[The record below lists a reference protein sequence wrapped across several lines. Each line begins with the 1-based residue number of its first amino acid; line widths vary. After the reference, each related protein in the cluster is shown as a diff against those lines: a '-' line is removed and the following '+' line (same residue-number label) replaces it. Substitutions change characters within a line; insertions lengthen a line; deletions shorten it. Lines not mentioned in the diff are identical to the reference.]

1 MQLVV
6 FDIDGTLTN
15 TNKIDENCFVRA
27 FELEFGIFGINTNW
41 TEYTYT
47 TDSGITQQIF
57 QEKLERLP
65 SDEELIRI
73 KARFVSLLQKAFINN
88 QDLFSE
94 IPGSANILAKLQL
107 DSDWCVAIATG
118 GWRESAKL
126 KLQKVNI
133 EIEGIPLA
141 SANDALSRKEIIK
154 TAIIKAENIYQVEKF
169 QKVVFVGDGAWDVKA
184 AYKLNIAFIRIG
196 NNKLINIGATKV
208 IQDFT
213 NLDEFMTI
221 LQYAE
226 IPRFSMNTILHIT
239 KRQQWEQAKNL
250 GTYRA
255 DSLNSEGF
263 IHCSKS
269 TQILKVAKRFF
280 DNQKELVL
288 LLIDS
293 EKVQAE
299 IRYEPAEIG
308 ELFPHIYGELNIDA
322 VYQVI
327 DFEAGKDGLFELPQ
341 EVIDLEL

>member
-27 FELEFGIFGINTNW
+27 FALEFGIFGINTNW
-41 TEYTYT
+41 TEYAYT
-47 TDSGITQQIF
+47 TDSGITQEIF
-57 QEKLERLP
+57 KEKLERLP
-65 SDEELIRI
+65 FDEELVRL
-73 KARFVSLLQKAFINN
+73 KARFVSLLQEAFINK

-94 IPGSANILAKLQL
+94 IPGSANVLAKLQL
-107 DSDWCVAIATG
+107 DSDWCIAIATG
-118 GWRESAKL
+118 GWYESAKL
-126 KLQKVNI
+126 KLQKANI
-133 EIEGIPLA
+133 QIEGIPLA
-141 SANDALSRKEIIK
+141 SANDSFSREDIIQ
-154 TAIIKAENIYQVEKF
+154 TAIIKAENVYQVEKF
-169 QKVVFVGDGAWDVKA
+169 QKVVFVGDGVWDVKA
-184 AYKLNIAFIRIG
+184 AYRLNIAFIGIG
-196 NNKLINIGATKV
+196 DTKLTNVGATKV
-208 IQDFT
+208 LKDFT
-213 NLDEFMTI
+213 NVEDFLKI
-221 LQYAE
+221 LQSAA

-255 DSLNSEGF
+255 DSLDSEGF
-263 IHCSKS
+263 IHSSKS

-288 LLIDS
+288 LFIDS

-327 DFEAGKDGLFELPQ
+327 DFEAGEDGLFELPQ
-341 EVIDLEL
+341 EVIDLE

>member
-1 MQLVV
+1 MQLIV

-27 FELEFGIFGINTNW
+27 FALEFGIFGINTNW
-41 TEYTYT
+41 SEYAYT

-57 QEKLERLP
+57 KEKLEHLP
-65 SDEELIRI
+65 SDEELVRL
-73 KARFVSLLQKAFINN
+73 KARFVSLLQEAFINN

-94 IPGSANILAKLQL
+94 ITGSANVLAKLQL
-107 DSDWCVAIATG
+107 DPDWCVAIATG

-126 KLQKVNI
+126 KLQKANLQI
-133 EIEGIPLA
+133 ESIPLA
-141 SANDALSRKEIIK
+141 SANDALSQEDIIK
-154 TAIIKAENIYQVEKF
+154 TAIIKAENVYQVEKF
-169 QKVVFVGDGAWDVKA
+169 QKVVFVGDGVLDVKA
-184 AYKLNIAFIRIG
+184 AYRLNIAFIGIG
-196 NNKLINIGATKV
+196 DNKLTNLGATKV
-208 IQDFT
+208 IKDFT
-213 NLDEFMTI
+213 HLEDF
-221 LQYAE
+221 LQLLQSAV
-226 IPRFSMNTILHIT
+226 IPKFSMNTILHIS
-239 KRQQWEQAKNL
+239 KRQQWEQAKNI

-280 DNQKELVL
+280 DNQREL
-288 LLIDS
+288 LLLFIDS

-327 DFEAGKDGLFELPQ
+327 DFEAGENGLFELPQ
-341 EVIDLEL
+341 EVIDLE

>member
-1 MQLVV
+1 MQLVI

-27 FELEFGIFGINTNW
+27 LALEFGIFGINTNW
-41 TEYTYT
+41 AEYAYT

-65 SDEELIRI
+65 SNEELVRL
-73 KARFVSLLQKAFINN
+73 KARFVSLLQEAFINN

-94 IPGSANILAKLQL
+94 ISGSANVLAKLQL
-107 DSDWCVAIATG
+107 QSDWRIAIATG
-118 GWRESAKL
+118 GWRESAQL
-126 KLQKVNI
+126 KLQKANI
-133 EIEGIPLA
+133 QIEGIPLA
-141 SANDALSRKEIIK
+141 SANDALSREDIIK
-154 TAIIKAENIYQVEKF
+154 IAIIKAENAYQVEKF
-169 QKVVFVGDGAWDVKA
+169 QKVVFVGDGVWDVKA
-184 AYKLNIAFIRIG
+184 AYKLNIAFIGIG
-196 NNKLINIGATKV
+196 DNKLTNVGATQV
-208 IQDFT
+208 IKDFT
-213 NLDEFMTI
+213 NLEDFPKI
-221 LQYAE
+221 LQSAE
-226 IPRFSMNTILHIT
+226 IPRFTMNTILHIT

-250 GTYRA
+250 GKYRA
-255 DSLNSEGF
+255 DSLESEGF

-288 LLIDS
+288 LFIDS

-308 ELFPHIYGELNIDA
+308 ELFPHIFGELNIDA

-327 DFEAGKDGLFELPQ
+327 DFEAGEDGLFELPQ
-341 EVIDLEL
+341 EVIDLE

>member
-1 MQLVV
+1 MKLVV

-15 TNKIDENCFVRA
+15 TKKIDENCFVQA
-27 FELEFGIFGINTNW
+27 FALEFGLFGINTNW
-41 TEYTYT
+41 TKYTYT

-57 QEKLERLP
+57 KEKLKRLP
-65 SDEELIRI
+65 SDEELFRL
-73 KARFVSLLQKAFINN
+73 KARFVSLLQEASINK

-94 IPGSANILAKLQL
+94 IPGSANVLAKLQL
-107 DSDWCVAIATG
+107 NPDWCVAIATG
-118 GWRESAKL
+118 AWHESAKL
-126 KLQKVNI
+126 KLQKANLQ
-133 EIEGIPLA
+133 IEGIPLA
-141 SANDALSRKEIIK
+141 SANDAYSREDIIK

-169 QKVVFVGDGAWDVKA
+169 KKVVFVGDGVWDVKA
-184 AYKLNIAFIRIG
+184 AYRLNITFIGIG
-196 NNKLINIGATKV
+196 DNKLKNVGATKV
-208 IQDFT
+208 IKDFT
-213 NLDEFMTI
+213 NLEDFLKI
-221 LQYAE
+221 LQDAE

-250 GTYRA
+250 GRYRA
-255 DSLNSEGF
+255 DSLDSEGF

-288 LLIDS
+288 LFIDS

-308 ELFPHIYGELNIDA
+308 ELFPHIYGALNIDA

-341 EVIDLEL
+341 EVIDLE

>member
-1 MQLVV
+1 MQLVI

-27 FELEFGIFGINTNW
+27 FALEFGIFGINTNW
-41 TEYTYT
+41 AEYAYT

-65 SDEELIRI
+65 SDEELVRL
-73 KARFVSLLQKAFINN
+73 KARFVSLLQKAYINN

-94 IPGSANILAKLQL
+94 IPGSANVLAKLQL
-107 DSDWCVAIATG
+107 DPNCCVAIATG
-118 GWRESAKL
+118 GWGESAKL
-126 KLQKVNI
+126 KLQKANLP
-133 EIEGIPLA
+133 IEGIPWA
-141 SANDALSRKEIIK
+141 SANDALSREDIIK
-154 TAIIKAENIYQVEKF
+154 TAIIKAKNVYQVEKF
-169 QKVVFVGDGAWDVKA
+169 QKVIFVGDGVWDVKA
-184 AYKLNIAFIRIG
+184 AYQLSIAFLGIG
-196 NNKLINIGATKV
+196 DHKLTNVGATKV
-208 IQDFT
+208 IKDFT
-213 NLDEFMTI
+213 NLEDFLKI
-221 LQYAE
+221 LSSAA

-255 DSLNSEGF
+255 DSLDSEGF

-280 DNQKELVL
+280 ENQKELVL
-288 LLIDS
+288 LFIDS
-293 EKVQAE
+293 DKVRSE

-308 ELFPHIYGELNIDA
+308 ELFPHIYGELNTDA

-327 DFEAGKDGLFELPQ
+327 DFEAGKDGLFDLPQ
-341 EVIDLEL
+341 EVIDLE

>member
-27 FELEFGIFGINTNW
+27 FALEFGIFGINTNW
-41 TEYTYT
+41 NEYAYT

-65 SDEELIRI
+65 SNEELVRL
-73 KARFVSLLQKAFINN
+73 KARFVSLLQEAFINK

-94 IPGSANILAKLQL
+94 IPGSANVLAKLQRGP
-107 DSDWCVAIATG
+107 DWCVAIATG
-118 GWRESAKL
+118 GWGESAKL
-126 KLQKVNI
+126 KLQKANLP
-133 EIEGIPLA
+133 IEGIPLA
-141 SANDALSRKEIIK
+141 SANDALSREDIIK
-154 TAIIKAENIYQVEKF
+154 TAIIKAENVHQVENFRKI
-169 QKVVFVGDGAWDVKA
+169 VFVGDGVWDVKA
-184 AYKLNIAFIRIG
+184 AYQLSIAFIGIG
-196 NNKLINIGATKV
+196 NNKLTNVGATKV
-208 IQDFT
+208 IKDFT
-213 NLDEFMTI
+213 NLEDFLKI
-221 LQYAE
+221 LQSAV
-226 IPRFSMNTILHIT
+226 IPKFSMNTILHIT

-255 DSLNSEGF
+255 DSLDSQGF

-269 TQILKVAKRFF
+269 MQVLKVAKRFF

-288 LLIDS
+288 LFIDS

-327 DFEAGKDGLFELPQ
+327 DFEAGEDGLFELPQ
-341 EVIDLEL
+341 EVIDLE

>member
-1 MQLVV
+1 MQLVI

-27 FELEFGIFGINTNW
+27 FALELGIFGINPNW

-47 TDSGITQQIF
+47 TDSGITQQIL
-57 QEKLERLP
+57 QENLERFT
-65 SDEELIRI
+65 SNEELVRL
-73 KARFVSLLQKAFINN
+73 KARFVSLLQEAFINN

-118 GWRESAKL
+118 GWCESAKL
-126 KLQKVNI
+126 KLQKANLP
-133 EIEGIPLA
+133 IEGIPLA
-141 SANDALSRKEIIK
+141 SANDALSREDIIK
-154 TAIIKAENIYQVEKF
+154 RTIIKAKNIYQVENFRKI
-169 QKVVFVGDGAWDVKA
+169 VFVGDGVWDVKA
-184 AYKLNIAFIRIG
+184 AYQLSIAFVGIG
-196 NNKLINIGATKV
+196 DNKLTNVGATKV
-208 IQDFT
+208 IKDFT
-213 NLDEFMTI
+213 NLEDFLKI
-221 LQYAE
+221 LQDAE
-226 IPRFSMNTILHIT
+226 IPRYSMNTILHIT

-255 DSLNSEGF
+255 DSLDSEGF
-263 IHCSKS
+263 IHCSRS

-288 LLIDS
+288 LFIDS

-327 DFEAGKDGLFELPQ
+327 DFEAGEDGLFELPQ
-341 EVIDLEL
+341 EVIDLE

>member
-1 MQLVV
+1 MQLVI

-15 TNKIDENCFVRA
+15 TYKIDENCFVRA
-27 FELEFGIFGINTNW
+27 FALEFGIFGINTNW

-65 SDEELIRI
+65 SNEELLRL
-73 KARFVSLLQKAFINN
+73 KARFVSLLQEAFINN

-118 GWRESAKL
+118 GWCEPAKL
-126 KLQKVNI
+126 KLQKPNLP
-133 EIEGIPLA
+133 IEGIPLA
-141 SANDALSRKEIIK
+141 SANDALSREDIIK
-154 TAIIKAENIYQVEKF
+154 TAIIKAKNVYQVENFRKI
-169 QKVVFVGDGAWDVKA
+169 VFVGDGVWDVKA
-184 AYKLNIAFIRIG
+184 AYRLNIAFIGIG
-196 NNKLINIGATKV
+196 DPKLTNVGATKV
-208 IQDFT
+208 LKDFT
-213 NLDEFMTI
+213 NVEDFLKI
-221 LQYAE
+221 LQSAA
-226 IPRFSMNTILHIT
+226 IPRYYMNTILHIT

-255 DSLNSEGF
+255 NSLDSEGF

-288 LLIDS
+288 LFIDS

-327 DFEAGKDGLFELPQ
+327 DFEAGEDGLFELPQ
-341 EVIDLEL
+341 EVIDLE

>member
-1 MQLVV
+1 MQLVI

-15 TNKIDENCFVRA
+15 TFKIDENCFVRA
-27 FELEFGIFGINTNW
+27 FALEFGIFGINTNW
-41 TEYTYT
+41 AEYAYT

-65 SDEELIRI
+65 SNEELVRL
-73 KARFVSLLQKAFINN
+73 KARFVSLLQEAFINN

-94 IPGSANILAKLQL
+94 ISGSANVLAKLQL
-107 DSDWCVAIATG
+107 ESDWRIAIATG

-126 KLQKVNI
+126 KLQKANI
-133 EIEGIPLA
+133 QIEGIPLA
-141 SANDALSRKEIIK
+141 SANDALSREDIIK
-154 TAIIKAENIYQVEKF
+154 IAIIKAENAYQVEKF
-169 QKVVFVGDGAWDVKA
+169 QKVVFVGDGVWDAKA
-184 AYKLNIAFIRIG
+184 AYKLNIAFIGIG
-196 NNKLINIGATKV
+196 DNKLTNVGATQV
-208 IQDFT
+208 IKDFT
-213 NLDEFMTI
+213 KLEDFPKI
-221 LQYAE
+221 LQSAE
-226 IPRFSMNTILHIT
+226 IPGFPMNTILHIT

-250 GTYRA
+250 GKYRA
-255 DSLNSEGF
+255 DSLESEGF

-288 LLIDS
+288 LFIDS

-327 DFEAGKDGLFELPQ
+327 DFEAEEDGLFELPQ
-341 EVIDLEL
+341 EVIDLE